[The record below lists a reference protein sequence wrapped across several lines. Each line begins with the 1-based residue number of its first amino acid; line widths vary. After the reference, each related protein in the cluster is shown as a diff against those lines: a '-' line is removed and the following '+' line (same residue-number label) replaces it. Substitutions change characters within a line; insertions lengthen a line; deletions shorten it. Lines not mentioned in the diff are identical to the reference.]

1 MRRFCPSP
9 GTEGSVDEFEFVA
22 ACGPLRYTAL
32 TSMSSRLEPLAAPI
46 TIDVDGETIPAR
58 EGEPLAAALIAAG
71 EQLFS
76 RSAKYHRP
84 RGPYCLTGGC
94 SNCLMRVDGIPN
106 VPTCRVPARP
116 GMQLERQNAMP
127 DARIDL
133 LRATDFVFR
142 EWFNHHEFM
151 AGVPIAEDVLQ
162 RVARKLSGLGLLPEK
177 PAPDRPPAVTEQH
190 DVVIVGAGA
199 AGLAA
204 AKRLNEK
211 GVAYTVFER
220 DREVGGRLL
229 LGLEADAPPAWQ
241 PPSDRLRLGA
251 LVVGLFADEGRPF
264 LAVVEGGQVRLV
276 FYRALLLALGGQP
289 YLPTFPNNDLP
300 GVMAD
305 RAVAALIRR
314 HRVLPGKVVACVG
327 EATGAA
333 GLAKLVRDAGGEAVA
348 VGAEAVRAHGLKRV
362 EAVTVRAFDREQKV
376 KCDVIAVCG
385 VTMPSFELARAG
397 GAKVAW
403 HADARTF
410 IVEAD
415 ESGRTASPALFVAGE
430 LTGPVTAAAAAAR
443 GRAAADAI
451 AGGAR

>member
-1 MRRFCPSP
+1 MRRFCPTPAS
-9 GTEGSVDEFEFVA
+9 EGSVEAREFVA
-22 ACGPLRYTAL
+22 ACRALRYTAS
-32 TSMSSRLEPLAAPI
+32 TSMSSRLEPLAASI
-46 TIDVDGETIPAR
+46 TIDVDGETVPAR
-58 EGEPLAAALIAAG
+58 EGEPLAAALLAAG
-71 EQLFS
+71 EPLFS

-84 RGPYCLTGGC
+84 RGPYCFSGGC
-94 SNCLMRVDGIPN
+94 SNCLMQVDGIPN
-106 VPTCRVPARP
+106 VPTCRVPARA
-116 GMQLERQNAMP
+116 GMHLERQNAMP
-127 DARIDL
+127 DARVDL
-133 LRATDFVFR
+133 LRAADFVFR
-142 EWFNHHEFM
+142 NWFNHHEFM

-162 RVARKLSGLGLLPEK
+162 RVARKLSGLGVLPKK
-177 PAPDRPPAVTEQH
+177 PAPGRPPAVKEEH

-229 LGLEADAPPAWQ
+229 LGLEADAPDAWQ
-241 PPSDRLRLGA
+241 PPSDRLRTGA

-264 LAVVEGGQVRLV
+264 LAVIEGEQVRLV
-276 FYRALLLALGGQP
+276 FYRALLLTLGGQP
-289 YLPTFPNNDLP
+289 FLPTFPNNDLP

-314 HRVLPGKVVACVG
+314 YRVLPGQVVACVG
-327 EATGAA
+327 DPATAQ
-333 GLAKLVRDAGGEAVA
+333 GLAKLVREAGAEAVA

-362 EAVTVRAFDREQKV
+362 EAVTVRAMEREQKV
-376 KCDVIAVCG
+376 KCDVVALCG

-403 HADARTF
+403 NPAAGAF
-410 IVEAD
+410 VVEAD
-415 ESGRTASPALFVAGE
+415 ASGRTANASLFVAGE
-430 LTGPVTAAAAAAR
+430 VVGPMTAAAAAAR